1 MARRAEA
8 AALYDERFCRMWEL
22 YLAASEAGFR
32 HNGLVVFQ
40 IQLAH
45 RIDALPITRRYIE
58 QESRARPTGGHGGGA
73 VGGGQGP
80 AVRDMR
86 KAGEFNGHRMTAGK
100 VARIVTVMFLWA
112 VCFPL
117 ITAGFAY
124 APHLTFAAMRAIVS
138 GAALVVAG
146 LALGR
151 RWPRGGRVW
160 LALTGVG
167 LGATSLGYLGM
178 FMGSE
183 FVSPGI
189 ATVIANAQP
198 LMAAALAGAF
208 LRERLGWSGCLG
220 LALGFGGI
228 ILIAAPQS
236 LMPQAASY
244 GLGIAYILLAAL
256 GVTVG
261 NVLIR
266 AIAGKTDALMAMGAQ
281 MLIGAVPLL
290 GAALLLD
297 DPSDIAFTPQFLAIL
312 VAISLFGSSLAYW
325 LWSEILRTT
334 ELNRAN
340 AFTFLVPV
348 FGLAMGAAFF
358 GETLGW
364 FEFAG
369 ITLTLGGIALT
380 MFRGGAVTAR
390 A

>member
-1 MARRAEA
+1 M
-8 AALYDERFCRMWEL
+8 
-22 YLAASEAGFR
+22 
-32 HNGLVVFQ
+32 
-40 IQLAH
+40 
-45 RIDALPITRRYIE
+45 T
-58 QESRARPTGGHGGGA
+58 
-73 VGGGQGP
+73 VGKIAQ
-80 AVRDMR
+80 
-86 KAGEFNGHRMTAGK
+86 
-100 VARIVTVMFLWA
+100 IVTVMFLWA

-124 APHLTFAAMRAIVS
+124 APHLTFAAMRAFLS
-138 GAALVVAG
+138 GAALVAAG

-151 RWPRGGRVW
+151 RWPRGGHVW
-160 LALTGVG
+160 LALAGVG

-228 ILIAAPQS
+228 VLIAAPQS
-236 LMPQAASY
+236 LTQQGGGY
-244 GLGIAYILLAAL
+244 GLGIAYILMAAL
-256 GVTVG
+256 GVTIG

-266 AIAGKTDALMAMGAQ
+266 AIAGKTDALMSMGAQ
-281 MLIGAVPLL
+281 MLIGGVPLL

-297 DPSDIAFTPQFLAIL
+297 DPGDVAFTPQFLVIL
-312 VAISLFGSSLAYW
+312 VALSLFGSSLAYW

-364 FEFAG
+364 FEIAG
-369 ITLTLGGIALT
+369 ILLTLGGIALT
-380 MFRGGAVTAR
+380 MFRGRPVTAR